1 MPDVLE
7 RPHVPT
13 RHQFDVEAY
22 YKMAETGIL
31 EDPKHLE
38 LIDGQIMERFP
49 VPARH
54 RLSVDA
60 YYKMAEIEI
69 LKRTDRVELI
79 DGEIIDMPPIGS
91 PHAGLVKRL
100 TQQFARA
107 VADGV
112 VILSVQDPLR
122 LTPYD
127 EPEPDL
133 MLLRPRADSYTES
146 HPTAADVLLLVEV
159 ADSSLAY
166 DRSVKLPLYGKFGM
180 PEVWIVDI
188 AGAVIEVYRE
198 PKESDYSM
206 RERHCSGML
215 SPSLVSGVAIDVAG
229 LFA

>member
-1 MPDVLE
+1 MPDMLE
-7 RPHVPT
+7 GPSAPMPR
-13 RHQFDVEAY
+13 RLDVEAY

-31 EDPKHLE
+31 ENPKHLE

-54 RLSVDA
+54 RLDVDA
-60 YYKMAEIEI
+60 YYKMAEIGI

-91 PHAGLVKRL
+91 PHAGVVKRL

-107 VADGV
+107 VADGLV
-112 VILSVQDPLR
+112 LLSVQDPLR

-127 EPEPDL
+127 EPEPDF
-133 MLLRPRADSYTES
+133 MRLRPRADSYTES

-159 ADSSLAY
+159 ADSSLGY
-166 DRSVKLPLYGKFGM
+166 DCSVKLPLYGKFGI

-188 AGAVIEVYRE
+188 TGTVIEVYRE
-198 PKESDYSM
+198 PKDGE
-206 RERHCSGML
+206 
-215 SPSLVSGVAIDVAG
+215 SGVAIDVTV